1 MDFTLTAYQ
10 LNEICIEFNSEVM
23 KFAERSCLGVIVN
36 SDMLVD
42 GEMAGNLLRKM
53 EVLEF

>member
-10 LNEICIEFNSEVM
+10 LNEICIEFNLEVM